1 MKILLLG
8 YGKMGKTIEKLA
20 LEKSHEIYKVDT
32 VEERKALSN
41 ISTIEV
47 AIEFS
52 QPDAAV
58 DNIKFC
64 LDHNIPVL
72 SGTTGWL
79 EQKEEIDQYCLDKK
93 GTFFY
98 ASNYSV
104 GVNIFF
110 RLNNWLAKVMNG
122 FDSYGVSITE
132 THHIE
137 KKDAPSG
144 TAITI
149 AETIAEAVLRKDGWE
164 LDTVDE
170 KKICI
175 HSIRENDAPGTHVVK
190 YSSPIDTIELTHTAH
205 SREGFAKGAL
215 MVAEWLP
222 GNNGILNMG
231 NFLTTILS

>member
-20 LEKSHEIYKVDT
+20 MARNHEIYKVDT
-32 VEERKALSN
+32 VEERNDLSN
-41 ISTIEV
+41 ISEIEV

-79 EQKEEIDQYCLDKK
+79 EQKKDIDQYCLNKK

-110 RLNNWLAKVMNG
+110 RLNSWFAKVMNG
-122 FDSYGVSITE
+122 FEGYEVSLTE
-132 THHIE
+132 IHHVE

-149 AETIAEAVLRKDGWE
+149 AETIGESLMRKDGWG
-164 LDTVDE
+164 LDTPDE
-170 KKICI
+170 KKINI

-190 YSSPIDTIELTHTAH
+190 YSSSIDTIELSHTAH
-205 SREGFAKGAL
+205 SREGFAMGAL
-215 MVAEWLP
+215 LVAEWLP
-222 GNNGILNMG
+222 EKNGILNMG